1 MGGGG
6 GTEGAGYS
14 RIFSCG
20 KISVYILCV
29 GRKVWICAIYGLRCA
44 KHGFVLHATIHGFA
58 CMDAKYKFEDNP
70 WIALCKQLIAWF
82 TRRFSLRY

>member
-1 MGGGG
+1 MGGGRR
-6 GTEGAGYS
+6 EQDIAGY
-14 RIFSCG
+14 FHVV
-20 KISVYILCV
+20 KYLC
-29 GRKVWICAIYGLRCA
+29 IYYVLGAKYGFAQSTGLRCA